1 MHPGFLSPSQLAS
14 LLLDATEQGERVAVF
29 VVVSHPD
36 PKQIGGRVL
45 FRGRSP
51 AEVPTA
57 PRSPSR
63 VRAHSSADTSPT
75 PGPGEM
81 GPVSAPGLE
90 EHGAFPDPAAH
101 QAARELGTRGIGGD
115 LAVLP
120 GLHALPLEG
129 GGEMLVYLELHHQSP
144 EMVIVGAGHVAQ
156 PLCTLGA
163 LLGLRVRVLDDRP
176 AFATRERFPEAHE
189 LRKVDFSDPFAGV
202 PLHSWTHV
210 VLVTRGHRYDYECL
224 RRILLSPS
232 IPAYIGMIGSRRR
245 VRATFEALVRE
256 GIEPELLW
264 RVQSPIGLD
273 IGAETPAEIAVSVA
287 AEIVHLWR
295 GGSCRPMREAE
306 GILERFVMR
315 GEE

>member
-1 MHPGFLSPSQLAS
+1 MNPAFLTPSQLAP
-14 LLLDATEQGERVAVF
+14 LLLAATDRGERAAVF

-36 PKQIGGRVL
+36 PEQIGGRVL
-45 FRGRSP
+45 FRGRP
-51 AEVPTA
+51 PGDA
-57 PRSPSR
+57 P
-63 VRAHSSADTSPT
+63 
-75 PGPGEM
+75 PGPRTPPLGTSDDSAHTSAAPGLREA
-81 GPVSAPGLE
+81 GAVPAPGLE
-90 EHGAFPDPAAH
+90 EHGAFPDPSSH
-101 QAARELGTRGIGGD
+101 EAARELGARGIGGD

-120 GLHALPLEG
+120 GLQSLPLEG
-129 GGEMLVYLELHHQSP
+129 DGEMLVYLELHHPSP

-163 LLGLRVRVLDDRP
+163 LLGLRVLVLDDRP

-189 LRKVDFSDPFAGV
+189 LRRVDFSDPFAGV

-224 RRILLSPS
+224 RSILLSPS
-232 IPAYIGMIGSRRR
+232 LPGYIGMIGSRRR

-256 GIEPELLW
+256 GIEPELLR

-295 GGSCRPMREAE
+295 GGSCRPMGEAE

-315 GEE
+315 GEG